1 MVVSSNPIAPTGIDA
16 ELQSGEQVLWVGR
29 PTPLRLALQNGEALV
44 TGVLAV
50 AAFLVLL
57 FVFPVANIF
66 SFLVFGCGF
75 PWVFL
80 FFFLLPFYYFAR
92 PVSDY
97 LAAERTVYAV
107 TNRRALIIKPKLRG
121 KVVKSYNRIAQI
133 ERRDLTGGSGDLIF
147 GSETEARGRASS
159 RVRTRKIGFYG
170 IANVREV
177 ERLMLD
183 RVVNI
188 EEIVP

>member
-1 MVVSSNPIAPTGIDA
+1 MISSSPLTLSGIDT
-16 ELQSGEQVLWVGR
+16 ELQHGEQVLWVGR
-29 PTPLRLALQNGEALV
+29 PTPLRIALQNGEALV
-44 TGVLAV
+44 TGALAV

-57 FVFPVANIF
+57 FVFPVAHVF

-97 LAAERTVYAV
+97 LAAEHTVYAV

-121 KVVKSYNRIAQI
+121 KIVRSYSRIGQV
-133 ERRDLTGGSGDLIF
+133 ERRDRSGGSGDLIF
-147 GSETEARGRASS
+147 GSETEARGRASH
-159 RVRTRKIGFYG
+159 RLRTRKIGFYG

-177 ERLMLD
+177 ERLLLD
-183 RVVNI
+183 ALAGTDSPQRL
-188 EEIVP
+188 